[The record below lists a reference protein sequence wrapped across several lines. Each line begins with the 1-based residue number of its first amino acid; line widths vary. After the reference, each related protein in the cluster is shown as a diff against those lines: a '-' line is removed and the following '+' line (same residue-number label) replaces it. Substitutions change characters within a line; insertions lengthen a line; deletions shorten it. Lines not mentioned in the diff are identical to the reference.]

1 MDALLRERRVIPVSI
16 AGERRLAAAED
27 AGQIARRAR
36 RRAAAGLPEAFLE
49 PVEDPL
55 GDLVSRY
62 ARTHGP
68 FRLED
73 PAARLGLP
81 VADRAPALDRL
92 AERGRVLEGEFLPG
106 GSAREWCDAGV
117 LRSIKRR
124 SLAKLRSEVEPV
136 EPAAFARFLAEW
148 QGVARPRA
156 GLDALVS
163 AVEQLQGAPM
173 PASALETEVLPARI
187 ERYRPADL
195 DSLLAS
201 GEIVWRGLEPLGPA
215 DGRVAL
221 YLPDRAALLAP
232 PSSQASGELAAQV
245 RGLLSERG
253 ALFFPDLAA
262 ETGVFS
268 GDLVEALW
276 DLVWSG
282 EVTNDTLA
290 PLRSLLSGSSSKSAP
305 PGARQGVLG
314 RGAWGL
320 RAARALE
327 PPPRSPE
334 AADRDRAAD
343 GPGSSPLRAAW
354 RRDPGSR
361 GRRGHRGR
369 ILRRLPGS
377 QGHGGGGPG
386 APRVLRRGP
395 RRHAVRAA
403 RRRRPAEGLR
413 EAPETEES
421 QTLVLAAT
429 DPANPYGAALRWP
442 PGAGEARPQRAAGAQ
457 VVLRDGE
464 LLAWIGRTETN
475 LLTFLPSEE
484 PARSAAARD
493 LAHALARLVET
504 GRRRAVLVGRVDGRD
519 PRESALAPHLAEAGF
534 FAGSRG
540 YLKRMS
546 PAPDGRR
553 QAADG

>member
-1 MDALLRERRVIPVSI
+1 LRDALGVVPPP
-16 AGERRLAAAED
+16 
-27 AGQIARRAR
+27 
-36 RRAAAGLPEAFLE
+36 GLPEAFLE

-55 GDLVSRY
+55 GDLLSRF

-73 PAARLGLP
+73 PAGRLGLP
-81 VADRAPALDRL
+81 VGIVRLALDRL
-92 AERGRVLEGEFLPG
+92 AERGRVLEGDFLPG
-106 GSAREWCDAGV
+106 GSSREWCDAGV

-124 SLAKLRSEVEPV
+124 SLAKLRREVEPV
-136 EPAAFARFLAEW
+136 EPAAFARFLGEW

-156 GLDALVS
+156 GLEALVS
-163 AVEQLQGAPM
+163 AVEQLQGAPI

-187 ERYRPADL
+187 ERYRPGDL

-232 PSSQASGELAAQV
+232 RSSQAPGDLAAQV

-282 EVTNDTLA
+282 EVSNDTLA
-290 PLRSLLSGSSSKSAP
+290 PLRSLLSGSSSKSARRVRGRAFRSGRLGP
-305 PGARQGVLG
+305 PGSEG
-314 RGAWGL
+314 RWSL
-320 RAARALE
+320 RPALRKPPTETERRTALVRALFE
-327 PPPRSPE
+327 RHGIVTRE
-334 AADRDRAAD
+334 AAAAE
-343 GPGSSPLRAAW
+343 GIEGGFSAVYPVLKAMEEAGQV
-354 RRDPGSR
+354 
-361 GRRGHRGR
+361 RRGYFVAG
-369 ILRRLPGS
+369 LGATQFALPG
-377 QGHGGGGPG
+377 
-386 APRVLRRGP
+386 ADDRLR
-395 RRHAVRAA
+395 
-403 RRRRPAEGLR
+403 GLR

-475 LLTFLPSEE
+475 LLTFLPAEE